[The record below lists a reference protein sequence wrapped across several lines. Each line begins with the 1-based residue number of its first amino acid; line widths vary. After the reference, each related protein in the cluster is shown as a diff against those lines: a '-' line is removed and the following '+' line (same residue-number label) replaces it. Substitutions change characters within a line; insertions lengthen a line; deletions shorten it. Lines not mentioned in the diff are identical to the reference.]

1 MSTPAEPTVTDSPMP
16 PPAPKRRG
24 MQGNAKSMVLSMI
37 ACIAGCLV
45 LLALI
50 PRQGPT
56 RLPTLADDDVAR
68 QVASTK
74 KWDVAVA
81 DGLASPWRPVHA
93 AMIPGD
99 KEHPERWRVGYQ
111 GKGDDYLAVQQRKD
125 GGANWTG
132 QVAGGSEAGTS
143 EVGGVAWRKIE
154 MQGGQKALVRSKP
167 LGGLDTVVVGKGT
180 WAQLQQVA
188 STAKPISEVRR

>member
-1 MSTPAEPTVTDSPMP
+1 MP

-45 LLALI
+45 LLAFI

-56 RLPTLADDDVAR
+56 KLSTVAADDVAH

-74 KWDVAVA
+74 KWDVAIA
-81 DGLASPWRPVHA
+81 QGLGSPWRPVHA

-111 GKGDDYLAVQQRKD
+111 GSGDDYLAVQQRKD
-125 GGANWTG
+125 GGADWIRQMASG
-132 QVAGGSEAGTS
+132 SDAGSS
-143 EVGGVAWRKIE
+143 RIGGVTWRKID
-154 MQGGQKALVRSKP
+154 MSGDQKALVRTQP

-180 WAQLQQVA
+180 WNQVEQVA
-188 STAKPISEVRR
+188 SATKPISEINR